1 MAEMPVGYA
10 ANSITD
16 REVENITRSG
26 ISTVI
31 TTPSDLHKNV
41 EKQRHFDLM
50 DVKKETPS
58 PLLVGLHAVCVCDG
72 QCIVCWCV

>member
-31 TTPSDLHKNV
+31 TTPSDLHKV
-41 EKQRHFDLM
+41 SPRHALR
-50 DVKKETPS
+50 
-58 PLLVGLHAVCVCDG
+58 
-72 QCIVCWCV
+72 